1 MRAHVSEDR
10 VQKPLREN
18 AYIFTKAAEEDFRV
32 EALNRVSFAVEQY
45 LGAELIPPAQPPN
58 PLMEGI
64 QYGGENHETPTSAD
78 SPESLE
84 VFETSHEL
92 PKLGANIGP
101 RVRDERSSPATSY
114 SNSRADSQQ
123 RSEAEE
129 IDVEAGTSG
138 RRTRGRAPVDYRP
151 PWKQNIPKQKVTKP
165 NVPKP
170 ARRVKQVVEYDREER
185 AIPTESHASRRSSTA
200 PPPAAVE
207 LEVETWKPQRIR
219 KSAAQSRIAGTV
231 SDLSASGGAAMFS
244 VPKIRSPRS
253 RLDFML
259 KDREINGMEPT
270 LLREA
275 KLSYKTLSMNALEDS
290 MVRDHQWASQSGD
303 AVTITWASPSTFISG
318 ALTHYDVHNMQYNR
332 HGNLVVGSTDSKMV
346 KMVDG
351 HRTLRPIVTP
361 EENKE
366 NALPSMRATQDEW
379 RYASVIS
386 TAYCETNGYTF
397 TASYDKT
404 VKIWNVSETE
414 KGPLLERKGLWE
426 HDSFVN
432 FVVTSKHHDKV
443 ATASEARNDAV
454 RVYSFDESSISQ
466 SSYDVYNA
474 NRAFDRPGDLRMAE
488 SWAYHP
494 ATLQWGR
501 SENVMNLLLVGY
513 SPRATSNHEEEI
525 PDTKKNSGELCCWNV
540 ETGEQIHITSGKS
553 TNIFEVIWHPSQPI
567 FLVAC
572 APSGSYDPKRTK
584 TQVRLYQLQGT
595 ADNETFQCMKTL
607 DCPASDVNELTIM

>member
-45 LGAELIPPAQPPN
+45 LRAEVS
-58 PLMEGI
+58 PLPKATNAPMEGI
-64 QYGGENHETPTSAD
+64 HYGELNHETPTSAD

-84 VFETSHEL
+84 VFETHEL
-92 PKLGANIGP
+92 PKPGANLDSRI
-101 RVRDERSSPATSY
+101 RERSSPATSY

-129 IDVEAGTSG
+129 NDVEAGTSS

-151 PWKQNIPKQKVTKP
+151 PWKQNVPKQNVSKP

-170 ARRVKQVVEYDREER
+170 ARRVKQVVEHDREEK
-185 AIPTESHASRRSSTA
+185 AIPTESHVSRRSSTA
-200 PPPAAVE
+200 PPPAAAEVE
-207 LEVETWKPQRIR
+207 VEVETWKPHRVR
-219 KSAAQSRIAGTV
+219 KSAAQSRIADTV
-231 SDLSASGGAAMFS
+231 STSSAMLS
-244 VPKIRSPRS
+244 VPSIRSPRS
-253 RLDFML
+253 RLDFMF
-259 KDREINGMEPT
+259 KDREVNGMEPT

-332 HGNLVVGSTDSKMV
+332 HGNLVVGSTDTKTV

-386 TAYCETNGYTF
+386 TAYCEANGYTF

-404 VKIWNVSETE
+404 VKIWKVSETG
-414 KGPLLERKGLWE
+414 KGPSLERKGLWE